1 MSAKGKTGLRLIAAL
16 TAALGTTLAGCT
28 VGPDFQRPEPPKAD
42 TYLPDTAAEFVNA
55 GISGGETQSLVQGL
69 DSPGQWWKVF
79 QSVELNELID
89 GALKANPD
97 IQAAVAG
104 LKVAQENARAQRAT
118 LFPTIQGGL
127 GASQNQTPNSLS
139 PATASGATVY
149 GLFTAGLT
157 ITYALDLWGGN
168 RRQIESLDALAE
180 AQCFQLEGAY
190 LSLSS
195 NVVAAAILEAS
206 LRAQIEATQRI
217 IAAQR
222 DTLDIL
228 QRQSGLGAIPGGD
241 VATQQAALAQAEA
254 TLPPL
259 QKALAQQ
266 RNLLATLTGRLPN
279 RNLAEQF
286 QLADL
291 KLPSELPL
299 SLPSRIVEQRP
310 DVRAAEAN
318 LHSASALVGVAVSN
332 QLPQITLN
340 AGINS
345 QALSAD
351 TLFGPGLVGSVIGVN
366 ILQTILD
373 GGALAA
379 KKRAAQAGLEQADA
393 QYRSTV
399 LTAFRNVSDTLR
411 ALEYDAVTLRA
422 AVAAERAS
430 QTSLDIARRRLA
442 LGDTTYVF
450 VLLAQLT
457 YQQSLLARVQAQ
469 AARLTDTA
477 ALFQALGGG
486 WWNRDPLSAAAG
498 KTRHRQAGCR
508 GAIAVAQSGH
518 VLIRRSGRSRRPC
531 LAGAQARAA
540 QDGRIGAHDT
550 HLPARRPG
558 LH

>member
-1 MSAKGKTGLRLIAAL
+1 MTTTRRSEVPRLAMLGAAL
-16 TAALGTTLAGCT
+16 AVSLAGCT
-28 VGPDFQRPEPPKAD
+28 VGPDFLRPQPPKAE
-42 TYLPDTAAEFVNA
+42 TYLPDAPTEFVSA
-55 GISGGETQSLVQGL
+55 GISGGEAQSLIQGL
-69 DSPGQWWKVF
+69 DIPGQWWKVF
-79 QSVELNELID
+79 QSPQLNGLID
-89 GALKANPD
+89 RALQANPD
-97 IQAAVAG
+97 VQAAAAG
-104 LKVAQENARAQRAT
+104 LRVAQANARAQRAT
-118 LFPTIQGGL
+118 LFPTIQGGF

-139 PATASGATVY
+139 PATADGSSIY

-190 LSLSS
+190 LSLGS
-195 NVVAAAILEAS
+195 NVVAAAITEAA
-206 LRAQIEATQRI
+206 LRAQIVATERI

-222 DTLDIL
+222 ETLDIL

-241 VATQQAALAQAEA
+241 VATQQAALAQAET

-266 RNLLATLTGRLPN
+266 RNLLATLTGRLPD

-286 QLADL
+286 NLADL

-299 SLPSRIVEQRP
+299 SLPSRMVEQRP

-345 QALSAD
+345 SALSIG
-351 TLFGPGLVGSVIGVN
+351 TLFGPGLVGSVIGAN
-366 ILQTILD
+366 ILQTLVD

-379 KKRAAQAGLEQADA
+379 KKRAAIAGLEQADA
-393 QYRSTV
+393 QYRSVV

-411 ALEYDAVTLRA
+411 ALEYDAITLKA
-422 AVAAERAS
+422 AVAAEAAS
-430 QTSLDIARRRLA
+430 AASLDIAQRRLA

-450 VLLAQLT
+450 VLLSQLT
-457 YQQSLLARVQAQ
+457 YQQAALTRVQAQ

-486 WWNRDPLSAAAG
+486 WWNREPPGPEEDARRYRCRPPQAVPATDKPTTDKPVAAA
-498 KTRHRQAGCR
+498 R
-508 GAIAVAQSGH
+508 
-518 VLIRRSGRSRRPC
+518 
-531 LAGAQARAA
+531 
-540 QDGRIGAHDT
+540 
-550 HLPARRPG
+550 
-558 LH
+558 

>member
-1 MSAKGKTGLRLIAAL
+1 MSPKSRSGLRRLAAL

-69 DSPGQWWKVF
+69 DIPGQWWKVF
-79 QSVELNELID
+79 QSAELNGLID

-139 PATASGATVY
+139 PATASGATIY

-206 LRAQIEATQRI
+206 LRAQIEATERI

-254 TLPPL
+254 ILPPL

-299 SLPSRIVEQRP
+299 SLPSRMVEQRP

-332 QLPQITLN
+332 QLPQIALN

-345 QALSAD
+345 QALSLG
-351 TLFGPGLVGSVIGVN
+351 TLFGPGLVGSTIGVSL
-366 ILQTILD
+366 LQTIVD

-379 KKRAAQAGLEQADA
+379 KKRAAAAALEQADA
-393 QYRSTV
+393 QYRSIV

-411 ALEYDAVTLRA
+411 ALEYDAITLRA

-430 QTSLDIARRRLA
+430 QTSLDIAQRRLA

-457 YQQSLLARVQAQ
+457 YQQSALTRVQAQ

-486 WWNRDPLSAAAG
+486 WWNRDPPGAEEQARRLRCRPPQAKPVTDKPVAAA
-498 KTRHRQAGCR
+498 R
-508 GAIAVAQSGH
+508 
-518 VLIRRSGRSRRPC
+518 
-531 LAGAQARAA
+531 
-540 QDGRIGAHDT
+540 
-550 HLPARRPG
+550 
-558 LH
+558 